1 MTGYCRLE
9 LAADG
14 RAVIEGKEGGKGQRS
29 AESKSAELFFLV
41 DRGIFLGKSELS
53 NQLVRDRR
61 KSSRQ
66 YL

>member
-14 RAVIEGKEGGKGQRS
+14 RAVIGGKEGGKEQRS

-41 DRGIFLGKSELS
+41 DRGIFWERAS
-53 NQLVRDRR
+53 
-61 KSSRQ
+61 
-66 YL
+66 